1 MEVKIGGIMSGFILG
16 LLNLSG
22 IMERLTQ
29 LYNANPK
36 MFAVIITLILS
47 APAIMGFI
55 AFAIS
60 LIVMVKKGEFND
72 RDYWLK

>member
-1 MEVKIGGIMSGFILG
+1 MSGLLLG
-16 LLNLSG
+16 LLNLNG
-22 IMERLTQ
+22 IMEKLTQ

-47 APAIMGFI
+47 APAVMVFI

-72 RDYWLK
+72 GEYWLK